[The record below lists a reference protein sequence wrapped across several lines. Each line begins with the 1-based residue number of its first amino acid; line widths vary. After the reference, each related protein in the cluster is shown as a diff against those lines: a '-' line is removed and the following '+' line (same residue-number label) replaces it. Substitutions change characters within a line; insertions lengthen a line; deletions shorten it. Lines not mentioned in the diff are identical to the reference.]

1 MRIKQICM
9 MVLLALG
16 VAPWANAQ
24 TFDKLWKQVDQAEQK
39 SLPQTVIQ
47 LTNEIY
53 KKAET
58 EKNSP
63 QMLKA
68 YTWRMKYR
76 EMLTPDSFYVN
87 LNGLE
92 QWAKTAEKPM
102 DRAVLN
108 SLIAGIYSDYASR
121 NRWQIFQRPNI
132 VDETPSADIREWSGN
147 MFVQQVMQHTT
158 EALKDKELLLAT
170 SARIYI
176 PFVELGD
183 ASEYYRH
190 DMLHLL
196 GSRGVDALR
205 NVNGLDKDSVVN
217 AGIENIYQEMLDTYK
232 RVNMDDGYVLTML
245 NYLDWR
251 RNSDNTFVP
260 YRAPQKLIGLTQDPY
275 LAGLDKLRT
284 EFKTHD
290 ICAEVYL
297 AKARYAIE
305 KGQQAMPLQI

>member
-1 MRIKQICM
+1 
-9 MVLLALG
+9 
-16 VAPWANAQ
+16 
-24 TFDKLWKQVDQAEQK
+24 
-39 SLPQTVIQ
+39 
-47 LTNEIY
+47 
-53 KKAET
+53 
-58 EKNSP
+58 
-63 QMLKA
+63 
-68 YTWRMKYR
+68 
-76 EMLTPDSFYVN
+76 
-87 LNGLE
+87 
-92 QWAKTAEKPM
+92 
-102 DRAVLN
+102 
-108 SLIAGIYSDYASR
+108 
-121 NRWQIFQRPNI
+121 
-132 VDETPSADIREWSGN
+132 
-147 MFVQQVMQHTT
+147 MQHTT

-275 LAGLDKLRT
+275 LADLTNYET

-290 ICAEVYL
+290 ICAEVYFG
-297 AKARYAIE
+297 KSKICY
-305 KGQQAMPLQI
+305 

>member
-1 MRIKQICM
+1 

-176 PFVELGD
+176 PFVELGL
-183 ASEYYRH
+183 S
-190 DMLHLL
+190 
-196 GSRGVDALR
+196 
-205 NVNGLDKDSVVN
+205 
-217 AGIENIYQEMLDTYK
+217 
-232 RVNMDDGYVLTML
+232 
-245 NYLDWR
+245 
-251 RNSDNTFVP
+251 
-260 YRAPQKLIGLTQDPY
+260 LI
-275 LAGLDKLRT
+275 
-284 EFKTHD
+284 H
-290 ICAEVYL
+290 I
-297 AKARYAIE
+297 
-305 KGQQAMPLQI
+305 

>member
-305 KGQQAMPLQI
+305 KGQQAMAL

>member
-1 MRIKQICM
+1 

-76 EMLTPDSFYVN
+76 EMLTPDSFYVS

-147 MFVQQVMQHTT
+147 MFVQRVMQHTT

-232 RVNMDDGYVLTML
+232 E
-245 NYLDWR
+245 
-251 RNSDNTFVP
+251 
-260 YRAPQKLIGLTQDPY
+260 LIWMMATCSPCS
-275 LAGLDKLRT
+275 
-284 EFKTHD
+284 
-290 ICAEVYL
+290 I
-297 AKARYAIE
+297 I
-305 KGQQAMPLQI
+305 